1 MKLKSF
7 TLGLL
12 PFSFLAASCAHIST
26 QREVGVTQNMQ
37 AHEEENQINNAE
49 RLLALG
55 RFEEA
60 RSAFINFQNNFPQ
73 SRYFQSSR
81 LGEAQAFEYLENW
94 DKAIKIDRDV
104 YLKTNKLQPEIAALA
119 SYRMSFAYE
128 ATGDDMKALACL
140 LDANSNGRYLPPEI
154 SKAEIPARLA
164 AYYGR
169 MGRDQE
175 ATKYLNEAEKGID
188 QVRAEKH
195 EVDTA
200 WLAKTYLQM
209 GTVSTNQLS
218 ADTFDSVIESQKMV
232 QVYLIKAIQVNDATW
247 SLRAV
252 DQAKKTYQNLY
263 TLVESQSDRQT
274 QADMGGSLIDLI
286 DQAELFKPLSGQK
299 VSEKE
304 KDFFAFAKSVKTK
317 TENLLYQSKAT
328 MSLTEESQKLN
339 GLKRA
344 GRVKAEKLLPEEQT
358 LPIKTP
364 PKIVPTEDPNL

>member
-7 TLGLL
+7 ALGLL
-12 PFSFLAASCAHIST
+12 PFSLLAVSCAHIST
-26 QREVGVTQNMQ
+26 QHEVGVTQNLQ

-73 SRYFQSSR
+73 SKYFQSSR
-81 LGEAQAFEYLENW
+81 LGEAQALEGLENW
-94 DKAIKIDRDV
+94 DEAIKIDRDV

-128 ATGDDMKALACL
+128 AMGDDMKALASL
-140 LDANSNGRYLPPEI
+140 LDAKTNGQYLPPEI
-154 SKAEIPARLA
+154 AKAEIPARLA
-164 AYYGR
+164 SYYGR
-169 MGRDQE
+169 MDRDKE
-175 ATKYLNEAEKGID
+175 ATKYLNEAEKGIN

-209 GTVSTNQLS
+209 GSVSTNQLS
-218 ADTFDSVIESQKMV
+218 ADTFDNVIESQKMV

-247 SLRAV
+247 SPRAV
-252 DQAKKTYQNLY
+252 DQAKKTYQSLY
-263 TLVESQSDRQT
+263 TLVETQGNRQT
-274 QADMGGSLIDLI
+274 QADMGGSLIDLV

-299 VSEKE
+299 PSESE

-317 TENLLYQSKAT
+317 TENILYQSKAT

-344 GRVKAEKLLPEEQT
+344 GRVKAEELLPEEQN